1 MHELELLFAET
12 ARIVQRLST
21 AIENR
26 CFPTP
31 QEIQAVSD
39 ALQSLQDTQ
48 SQWEAEVVRLGGQP
62 NAFHSAAELSA
73 LMDLLEQRKVL
84 LEKGKRIVSEFLAI
98 VPRDESY
105 REELE
110 QLQSQVR
117 ALDEAQLMDPAMQEA
132 LDQYQS
138 FTDCV
143 RNPPPPHDLVQSLV
157 GRFGYK
163 LGFALIT
170 GGLMWN
176 GDAIPAAAE
185 AEAAPAPAAPELPKA
200 EQPATQALPQAEE
213 PQPAAV
219 ETPAAAE
226 EPAETSEPAEEPKP
240 AEAVSQAPEAAEEPI
255 PAEAKP
261 VEEPKAAEASNL
273 VNAPQAPEPEP
284 APAAEPR
291 PAQKRPSHPAVAAEA
306 LAEAGKPQDAPVKV
320 SETPAAQEAPETP
333 AAPAEKAEA
342 PAPEKPKAKSRPKG
356 GKKVKAAEAQDAKPA
371 EEPAPKAEAAAPAP
385 VEAPE
390 PAAADSAPAE
400 APKAEDGEAV
410 PAEAS
415 KLEPPGIAN
424 LPEKL
429 ASLQPV
435 KRTRKDASP
444 ETFKADMR
452 KLPMEARILL
462 PALSQYGVLD
472 LPLLQRFGHL
482 YHWDEF
488 EISPRMFGQ
497 GVENALKEVADKGYV
512 LEYACEGFG
521 PVFCLSEFGY
531 AALRKPAILR
541 NPDEPL
547 GIATR
552 DGTVHL
558 PVGGN
563 AVNGT
568 AEMKTTVL
576 ADMLHRNEAIADFL
590 EFIRDTDGI
599 FLTKDGSTP
608 EVVWESVWNTYRI
621 SMPNPFGD
629 GYVPCYVC
637 NRYED
642 YPGFGSVL
650 FLLPNL
656 PDLKDMTSAPTYCWV
671 PGGLYLWGEAG
682 WQPMGD
688 SKPAPPAV
696 PVPKRS
702 EPQPAEPKP
711 ARKRTARKKPEPP
724 VSPEPEPVEPPKPQ
738 EVPPAPPAP
747 PEPEKNLRHFEGMS
761 VQEIAKKL
769 LEHPKEIKS
778 AQLLELTVHLI
789 AENRMAEASA
799 LLEAAVPAPG
809 ADPRVAPFYL
819 AFQQSVQVPGHT
831 YRYNSGAINAQQI
844 ALPDDDPDLAALQQT
859 LVLSNLLWA
868 MAFPTDAYDHDL
880 YNNAK
885 MALGS
890 GDSPTVSRLTNLLSQ
905 ELKALSFQG
914 DGLGFSP
921 AVVSSLLNSDE
932 REKQLQEVSRKAASL
947 TRTPTSTISIH
958 GLESCLKLMVGPTSI
973 LGKAVK
979 AVAENQRGRAED
991 IRKSLEAELGTDY
1004 HNLNGAIDEFIRRS
1018 WDTVRKQ
1025 DGQILIRFLINESP
1039 AHKCCRKAVS
1049 ERLDVINQWLQEIA
1063 AEHAGAEIRRDQY
1076 AKLLNQL
1083 QTALSDLLRELDEQQ
1098 PENSYRA
1105 AQATILRRTAE
1116 RMQVALTGNHETEG
1130 YSFWYPLWLNP
1141 EMLLEETGEPAFL
1154 TELYQLR
1161 GLEPWV
1167 TLLQGMSQEP
1177 AEPRAILEAIGEYTS
1192 NWYRNYGADALLRA
1206 HLGEPI
1212 PDRMKGI
1219 ANAESAM
1226 KQDAEVFK
1234 SDARL
1239 QRAYGKIEEHSL
1251 ETAFSIVDLAQ
1262 QAYSRCRCYAGFTRF
1277 LARMR
1282 DLQEQEIEARALT
1295 YRQRVE
1301 ELEQN
1306 PAYAQAPLLEV
1317 IRRQVESRCF
1327 TSADTY
1333 INLLQNG
1340 ETSLPVSQAALD
1352 PAEDFLNQFLA
1363 SSEDLYRSCQKGDNR
1378 SAPPSKWAESELSGA
1393 LEPHTHWT
1401 SHNEKIKGVRWL
1413 SNWPQGRGDKG
1424 NLLKVQGLLSGL
1436 GFRVTS
1442 VEPADTE
1449 NRDGYDLFKVH
1460 AEATSPNLTD
1470 YPHPVYKYGTDLSDP
1485 LWVVCLYG
1493 CKGAATLI
1501 NTMVH
1506 KVRRN
1511 GPTIVLMDG
1520 SLSASERQSL
1530 AGKFKSDTS
1539 GQCPFLLIDRVL
1551 LLYLASL
1558 DEGLRQK
1565 AMFRCTLPYTFA
1577 VLYGSGSGAVPE
1589 EMFIGRE
1596 SEIKALRSEFGP
1608 NLVFGGRQ
1616 LGKTALL
1623 NRVSKTLH
1631 RPEDKDY
1638 SFCVDIKD
1646 EGAGTLLDKLNR
1658 QLQRMKLISGPC
1670 TSLKNLSDT
1679 LITAYED
1686 KSIRNLRVFVD
1697 EVDRLFEDFRKKN
1710 YEPLRPFI
1718 AVRDQTKQHIKFI
1731 FAGTH
1736 DVAAADG
1743 AEAANSSL
1751 IHMRPSLC
1759 IQPLTP
1765 GDATKLIRIPMS
1777 YLGFEIGDAQ
1787 IELILT
1793 NTNSYPGLIHMFC
1806 SSLVQSVCR
1815 DYSIYYGDNRDPLR
1829 NPPYTVSD
1837 EQMRAVFKETDIRK
1851 EIGRRVMS
1859 TITLNHKYKVIS
1871 LLLAHMIYEGQ
1882 AQGASSLFGY
1892 TPKDLLDCN
1901 AKDFQNPILNMPEQS
1916 LTALMDE
1923 MEKMGILWKKQDSNE
1938 YRFRQQDFLSYIG
1951 DDNKVI
1957 EALLED

>member
-31 QEIQAVSD
+31 QDIKEVSD

-73 LMDLLEQRKVL
+73 LMDLLAQRKVL

-110 QLQSQVR
+110 QLQNQVR
-117 ALDEAQLMDPAMQEA
+117 TLDEAQLMDPAMQET

-176 GDAIPAAAE
+176 GDAVPAAAQE
-185 AEAAPAPAAPELPKA
+185 ISSPAAPAAPEAQTEAQAPAPAEEPPQPAAEEVPAEEPNPAPEPAEAAQPAEASAPTEEAKSAEAAPEAPKA
-200 EQPATQALPQAEE
+200 AEE
-213 PQPAAV
+213 PQPA
-219 ETPAAAE
+219 EQPKPAE
-226 EPAETSEPAEEPKP
+226 EPGAAEVSKPAEEPQAAEEPKP
-240 AEAVSQAPEAAEEPI
+240 TVEPKAAVEPKPAEPEAKPA
-255 PAEAKP
+255 AEAKP
-261 VEEPKAAEASNL
+261 ARKRSSKKAA
-273 VNAPQAPEPEP
+273 
-284 APAAEPR
+284 
-291 PAQKRPSHPAVAAEA
+291 AAEA
-306 LAEAGKPQDAPVKV
+306 LAEAAQPQEAPVKV
-320 SETPAAQEAPETP
+320 SEAPAAQEASE
-333 AAPAEKAEA
+333 APAEKAET
-342 PAPEKPKAKSRPKG
+342 PAPEKSKAKGRKG
-356 GKKVKAAEAQDAKPA
+356 GKKAKAAEA
-371 EEPAPKAEAAAPAP
+371 EEPAPKAETA
-385 VEAPE
+385 EA
-390 PAAADSAPAE
+390 APAE
-400 APKAEDGEAV
+400 APKAEAAPE
-410 PAEAS
+410 EEN
-415 KLEPPGIAN
+415 KLDAPRDTS
-424 LPEKL
+424 LPEKI
-429 ASLQPV
+429 ASTHPI
-435 KRTRKDASP
+435 KRARKEAAP
-444 ETFKADMR
+444 EAFKADMR
-452 KLPMEARILL
+452 KFPLEARVVL
-462 PALSQYGVLD
+462 PVLSQYGVLD
-472 LPLLQRFGHL
+472 LPLFQRFSNL
-482 YHWDEF
+482 YHWDVYGV
-488 EISPRMFGQ
+488 SSRMFFQ
-497 GVENALKEVADKGYV
+497 AVENALNAVEEKGYV
-512 LEYACEGFG
+512 AQYACEGFG
-521 PVFCLSEFGY
+521 PVYCLTEFGY
-531 AALRKPAILR
+531 ASLRKPAILR
-541 NPDEPL
+541 SPDEPL
-547 GIATR
+547 GISHKGHTE
-552 DGTVHL
+552 HL
-558 PVGGN
+558 AVGSN

-568 AEMKTTVL
+568 TEMKSAVL
-576 ADMLHRNEAIADFL
+576 ADMLQRNEAIADFL

-599 FLTKDGSTP
+599 SLTKDGSTP
-608 EVVWESVWNTYRI
+608 EVVWEGVWNTYRI
-621 SMPNPFGD
+621 SMPNPFGE

-637 NRYED
+637 NRYTD

-650 FLLPNL
+650 FLLRNL
-656 PDLKDMTSAPTYCWV
+656 PDLKEVASAPIYCWV
-671 PGGLYLWGEAG
+671 PGGLYLWSEGG

-688 SKPAPPAV
+688 SKPAPPVV
-696 PVPKRS
+696 PVPKRE
-702 EPQPAEPKP
+702 EPQSEEQKP
-711 ARKRTARKKPEPP
+711 ARKRTPRKKADTAVPPEPAP
-724 VSPEPEPVEPPKPQ
+724 IVEAKPQ
-738 EVPPAPPAP
+738 ESIPAA
-747 PEPEKNLRHFEGMS
+747 PEPEKLQRYFQGMS

-769 LEHPKEIKS
+769 LEHPREIKTV
-778 AQLLELTVHLI
+778 QLLELTVHLI

-844 ALPDDDPDLAALQQT
+844 ALPDNDPDLAALQQT

-905 ELKALSFQG
+905 DLKALSFQG

-979 AVAENQRGRAED
+979 AVAENQRSRAED

-1004 HNLNGAIDEFIRRS
+1004 RNLNGAIDEFIRRS

-1063 AEHAGAEIRRDQY
+1063 SEHAGAEVRRDQY

-1083 QTALSDLLRELDEQQ
+1083 QTALADLLKELDEHQ
-1098 PENSYRA
+1098 PENSYTA
-1105 AQATILRRTAE
+1105 AQAAILRRTAE

-1167 TLLQGMSQEP
+1167 TLLQGMSQDP
-1177 AEPRAILEAIGEYTS
+1177 ADPKAIVDAIGEYTS
-1192 NWYRNYGADALLRA
+1192 SWYRNYGADALLRA
-1206 HLGEPI
+1206 HLGEAV

-1352 PAEDFLNQFLA
+1352 PDEDFLNQFLA
-1363 SSEDLYRSCQKGDNR
+1363 ASEDLYRSCQKGDNR
-1378 SAPPSKWAESELSGA
+1378 SAPPAKWAESELSGA

-1413 SNWPQGRGDKG
+1413 SNWPQGRGDKA
-1424 NLLKVQGLLSGL
+1424 NLLKVQGLLTGL

-1506 KVRRN
+1506 KIRRN

-1539 GQCPFLLIDRVL
+1539 GQVPFLLIDRVL

-1558 DEGLRQK
+1558 DEGFRQK

-1631 RPEDKDY
+1631 RPEDRDY

-1658 QLQRMKLISGPC
+1658 QLQRMKLISSPC

-1679 LITAYED
+1679 LIAAYED

-1718 AVRDQTKQHIKFI
+1718 AVRDQTKQHIKFV

-1851 EIGRRVMS
+1851 EIGTRVMS
-1859 TITLNHKYKVIS
+1859 TITLNDRYKMIS

-1882 AQGASSLFGY
+1882 NQGASSLFGY

-1951 DDNKVI
+1951 DENKVI
-1957 EALLED
+1957 ETLLED